1 MTNREPVDPTEV
13 FKALS
18 DPMRWKI
25 VQQLAAE
32 EGEYPCSLLE
42 ATVPVSKP
50 TISYHTKL
58 LAQAGLIDTRK
69 RGRKYYYVLRRDV
82 LHEIVNVL
90 WGLAPRPLVVEENG
104 PTVVREAQAP
114 LPHKVASGETDSP
127 AALMTW

>member
-1 MTNREPVDPTEV
+1 MTTREPVDPTEV

-32 EGEYPCSLLE
+32 EGEYACSLLE
-42 ATVPVSKP
+42 ETVPVSKP

-58 LAQAGLIDTRK
+58 LAQAGLIETRK

-82 LHEIVNVL
+82 LDEMAKVL
-90 WGLAPRPLVVEENG
+90 RGLTPGPRSAVEGVTAAAELVPGEQS
-104 PTVVREAQAP
+104 RAA
-114 LPHKVASGETDSP
+114 ASGETDG